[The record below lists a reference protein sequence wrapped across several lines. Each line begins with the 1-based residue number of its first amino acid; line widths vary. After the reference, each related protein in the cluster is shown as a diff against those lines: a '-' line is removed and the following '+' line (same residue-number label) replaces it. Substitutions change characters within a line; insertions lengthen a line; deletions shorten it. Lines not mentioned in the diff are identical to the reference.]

1 MSFTE
6 SSHLDAKN
14 RDFVIP
20 LDTGIQT
27 LDSWTSSEGQK
38 KKVMA
43 FGTFDIFHPGHVY
56 YLTEAERLGDSFTIV
71 IARDERVAKLKGR
84 RPRDDEETRQRNV
97 AHAFRTAEVIM
108 GDEEDIFVPLRLCT
122 PDVLVFG
129 YDQRVPED
137 KIKELFPAIEI
148 ARVGSYEPE
157 KWKSSL
163 LRAQKEKEAQ
173 ELF

>member
-27 LDSWTSSEGQK
+27 LDSWTSSEWQK

-56 YLTEAERLGDSFTIV
+56 YLTEAERLGDSFIIV
-71 IARDERVAKLKGR
+71 IARDERVAKLKWR
-84 RPRDDEETRQRNV
+84 RPRDDEDTRQRNV
-97 AHAFRTAEVIM
+97 AHWFREAEVILW
-108 GDEEDIFVPLRLCT
+108 DEEDIFVPVRLYS
-122 PDVLVFG
+122 PDILVFG
-129 YDQRVPED
+129 YDQRVPEER
-137 KIKELFPAIEI
+137 IKELFPAIEI
-148 ARVGSYEPE
+148 AR
-157 KWKSSL
+157 
-163 LRAQKEKEAQ
+163 
-173 ELF
+173 

>member
-14 RDFVIP
+14 RASVIP
-20 LDTGIQT
+20 ANAGIQ
-27 LDSWTSSEGQK
+27 Q

-56 YLTEAERLGDSFTIV
+56 YLTEAERLGDAFIIV
-71 IARDERVAKLKGR
+71 IARDERVAKQKGR
-84 RPRDDEETRQRNV
+84 KPKDDEDTRQRNV
-97 AHAFRTAEVIM
+97 AHAFRTAEVILW
-108 GDEEDIFVPLRLCT
+108 DEEDIFAPLFLYK
-122 PDVLVFG
+122 PDILAFG
-129 YDQRVPED
+129 YDQWVPEE
-137 KIKELFPAIEI
+137 KIKELFPQVEI
-148 ARVGSYEPE
+148 ARVASYEPE

-173 ELF
+173 ELL